1 MIIPPGSTF
10 DGERFAGFQQLA
22 IQAKAHGSLV
32 LGQVS
37 HPGRQVE
44 RSLEPNPLSASDV
57 QLDTEFS
64 GMKFNK
70 PRAASLEDIKDIVNR
85 FTHAAEYLHQAGFD
99 GIQLHGAHGY
109 LLAQFLSQTTNK
121 RSDQYGGSL
130 YNRARL
136 ILDIAQS
143 IRQKL
148 PSSSGFILG
157 IKINSVEFQQDG
169 FTTEEA
175 KELCQLLEQ
184 NEFDFVELSGG
195 TYQSLQFVHKRDSTR
210 KREAFFLEFA
220 DKIVPVVT
228 KTKAYI
234 TGGFKTLDG
243 MVNALKTVDGV
254 GLGRPVCQEFRLAKD
269 FLHGQNSSGGAVLP
283 ILDQDDFG
291 TTVVVACAQ
300 IKQVGKDQEPTDMS
314 VQENVDAFLKDMGT
328 WTENVKL
335 GVDRVDGIVDLMSVK
350 TIPYGSVA
358 AA

>member
-1 MIIPPGSTF
+1 
-10 DGERFAGFQQLA
+10 
-22 IQAKAHGSLV
+22 
-32 LGQVS
+32 
-37 HPGRQVE
+37 
-44 RSLEPNPLSASDV
+44 
-57 QLDTEFS
+57 
-64 GMKFNK
+64 MKFNK

-109 LLAQFLSQTTNK
+109 LLSQFLSQTTNK

-130 YNRARL
+130 HNRARL

-148 PSSSGFILG
+148 PSSSGFTLG

-169 FTTEEA
+169 FTTKEA

-210 KREAFFLEFA
+210 KREAYFLEFA

-254 GLGRPVCQEFRLAKD
+254 GLGRPACQEFRLAKD
-269 FLHGQNSSGGAVLP
+269 FLHGQNSSGGAILP

-291 TTVVVACAQ
+291 TTVVVARAQ

-350 TIPYGSVA
+350 AIPYGSVA

>member
-1 MIIPPGSTF
+1 MIIPPGSPF
-10 DGERFAGFQQLA
+10 HGQRFEGFQQLA
-22 IQAKAHGSLV
+22 IQAKAHGSLI

-57 QLDTEFS
+57 QLETEFG

-70 PRAASLEDIKDIVNR
+70 PRSASLEDIKDIIDR
-85 FTHAAEYLHQAGFD
+85 FTYAAEYLHRAGFD

-130 YNRARL
+130 YNRARI
-136 ILDIAQS
+136 ILDIARS
-143 IRQKL
+143 IRKKL

-169 FTTEEA
+169 FTTAEA

-184 NEFDFVELSGG
+184 YEFDFVELSGG

-220 DKIVPVVT
+220 DKIVPVLT
-228 KTKAYI
+228 KTRAYI

-254 GLGRPVCQEFRLAKD
+254 GLGRPLCQEFRLVKE
-269 FLHGQNSSGGAVLP
+269 FLHDQNPSGGAILP

-291 TTVVVACAQ
+291 TTVVVARAQ

-335 GVDRVDGIVDLMSVK
+335 GIDRVDGIVDLLSVK
-350 TIPYGSVA
+350 AVPYGSIATV
-358 AA
+358 

>member
-1 MIIPPGSTF
+1 M
-10 DGERFAGFQQLA
+10 LC
-22 IQAKAHGSLV
+22 
-32 LGQVS
+32 
-37 HPGRQVE
+37 
-44 RSLEPNPLSASDV
+44 
-57 QLDTEFS
+57 
-64 GMKFNK
+64 
-70 PRAASLEDIKDIVNR
+70 
-85 FTHAAEYLHQAGFD
+85 
-99 GIQLHGAHGY
+99 
-109 LLAQFLSQTTNK
+109 
-121 RSDQYGGSL
+121 
-130 YNRARL
+130 
-136 ILDIAQS
+136 IAQS

-157 IKINSVEFQQDG
+157 IKINSVEFQEGG
-169 FTTEEA
+169 FTPEEA

-195 TYQSLQFVHKRDSTR
+195 TYQSLEFVHKRDSTR
-210 KREAFFLEFA
+210 KRETFFLEFA

-234 TGGFKTLDG
+234 TGGFKTLVG
-243 MVNALKTVDGV
+243 MVNAFKTVDGI

-269 FLHGQNSSGGAVLP
+269 FLHGQNSSGGAILP

-291 TTVVVACAQ
+291 TTVFVARAQ
-300 IKQVGKDQEPTDMS
+300 IKQAGKDQEPTDMS

-358 AA
+358 TA